1 MTHSL
6 IHLGLHL
13 IVPFGVARVFF
24 QDRWRQVWV
33 IMMLTMIIDL
43 DHLFA
48 NPIYDPDR
56 CSINFHP
63 LHTYPAIGIYL
74 LMVAIPKL
82 RLIGLGLLIHLVLD
96 GMDCIWIGYA

>member
-13 IVPFGVARVFF
+13 IVPFGVARGFF

-82 RLIGLGLLIHLVLD
+82 RLIGLGLLIHMVLD
-96 GMDCIWIGYA
+96 GVDCIWIGYA